1 MFTGIVEEIGNV
13 RRTASTALV
22 IAARKVLADLA
33 LGDSVAVNGVCLTV
47 VERGVDSF
55 AVEVMPETLRRTNLG
70 LLRPGGRVNLERA
83 LSPTGRL
90 GGHFVQGHVDGTGQV
105 VALRPEG
112 EALLVRIEAPPAIM
126 RYVVE
131 KGFIAV
137 DGVSLTVV
145 VVDERSFSV
154 SLVGF
159 TQRSVVLPDRRPGE
173 VVNLE
178 VDILGKYV
186 ERFVRG
192 GAPGTAGVTE
202 EFLAEH
208 GLM

>member
-1 MFTGIVEEIGNV
+1 MFTGIVEEIGTV
-13 RRTASTALV
+13 RRATSTALA
-22 IAARKVLADLA
+22 IAARTVLADLG
-33 LGDSVAVNGVCLTV
+33 LGDSMAVNGVCLTV
-47 VERGVDSF
+47 IDRAAESF

-83 LSPTGRL
+83 LRPTGRM
-90 GGHFVQGHVDGTGQV
+90 GGHFVQGHVDGTGEV
-105 VALRPEG
+105 VALHPEG
-112 EALLVRIEAPPAIM
+112 GALLLRIAAPPAIL

-145 VVDERSFSV
+145 AADERGFAV

-159 TQRSVVLPDRRPGE
+159 TQRNVILPQRRPGE
-173 VVNLE
+173 AVNLE

-186 ERFVRG
+186 ERFVQ
-192 GAPGTAGVTE
+192 GAVPRPTGVTE
-202 EFLAEH
+202 EFLVEH
-208 GLM
+208 GLI